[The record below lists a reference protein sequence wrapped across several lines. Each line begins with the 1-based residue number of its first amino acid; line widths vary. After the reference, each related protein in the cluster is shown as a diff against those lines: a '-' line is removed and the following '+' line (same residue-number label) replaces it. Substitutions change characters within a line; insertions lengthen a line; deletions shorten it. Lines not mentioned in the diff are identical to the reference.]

1 MEALNRRYIRDF
13 TPGEDQGY
21 ITLTTH
27 NLSAESINQTR
38 LQALSQKE
46 YRFNAEISGDFAEHI
61 YPTLATL
68 LLKEGS
74 QVMFVRNDPSAEK
87 LYYNGKIGKITKL
100 SNKKHLCCL
109 PRQSQ

>member
-1 MEALNRRYIRDF
+1 MLKF
-13 TPGEDQGY
+13 P
-21 ITLTTH
+21 
-27 NLSAESINQTR
+27 
-38 LQALSQKE
+38 
-46 YRFNAEISGDFAEHI
+46 EIFPEHI

-100 SNKKHLCCL
+100 SNKSICVVCPGNHNEIVVESGCL
-109 PRQSQ
+109 GKYQIHSERGDKGN